1 MHHLPLPRRRQV
13 AACVA
18 LATAGALLLTGCD
31 DGGQAAAASDPV
43 QDIRGKLPKAQ
54 RSAGVLRIGMDVNYA
69 PVEFR
74 GSDGKPDGLDPDIA
88 NALGKILDVRIEI
101 VDTPFDKLVPG
112 LQAKQFDMAM
122 SAISDIR
129 KRREGLDDNG
139 KQVNPGVDFVD
150 YFIAGTSI
158 IVPKGNPKGIR
169 NLDDLCGRTVALQQG
184 TTQDEIIT
192 RQVAV
197 CARTGRQLT
206 TRKFDSD
213 AKALAEVAS
222 GAAAAGVNDFPVAA
236 YAAKTTDGGNR
247 FEVTGGQ
254 STSNP
259 YGIALRK
266 DDTALRDVMA
276 KAVDQ
281 LIRSGDYDKILGK
294 WNVSAGA
301 AQNAVVNG
309 GI

>member
-1 MHHLPLPRRRQV
+1 MPHPLPFRRPV
-13 AACVA
+13 LAGAV
-18 LATAGALLLTGCD
+18 LATAGALLLTGCGG
-31 DGGQAAAASDPV
+31 GGQAAADDPV
-43 QDIRGKLPKAQ
+43 KDVRGKLPKAQ

-74 GSDGKPDGLDPDIA
+74 GPDGKPTGLDPDLA
-88 NALGKILDVRIEI
+88 AALGKILDVRIEF
-101 VDTPFDKLVPG
+101 VDTTFDKLIPN
-112 LQAKQFDMAM
+112 LQGKQYDVAM
-122 SAISDIR
+122 SALSDIR
-129 KRREGLDDNG
+129 QRREGLDENG

-158 IVPKGNPKGIR
+158 VVPKGNPKGIKT
-169 NLDDLCGRTVALQQG
+169 LDDLCGKTVSLQQG

-206 TRKFDSD
+206 AHKLDSD
-213 AKALAEVAS
+213 AKALAEVTS
-222 GAAAAGVNDFPVAA
+222 GAAAAGLNDFPVAA

-247 FEVTGGQ
+247 FEVTGAQ

-259 YGIALRK
+259 YGIAVRK
-266 DDTALRDVMA
+266 GDTELRDALA

-281 LIRSGDYDKILGK
+281 LIRGGEYDKILAK

>member
-1 MHHLPLPRRRQV
+1 MPLRPPARRPAF
-13 AACVA
+13 AAAA
-18 LATAGALLLTGCD
+18 LAAAGALLLTGCGG
-31 DGGQAAAASDPV
+31 DGQAAASDPV
-43 QDIRGKLPKAQ
+43 KDVRSKLPKAQ

-74 GSDGKPDGLDPDIA
+74 GSDGKPAGLDPELA
-88 NALGKILDVRIEI
+88 TALGRILDVRVEF
-101 VDTPFDKLVPG
+101 VDTPFDKLIPN
-112 LQAKQFDMAM
+112 LQGKQFDVAM
-122 SAISDIR
+122 SALSDVR
-129 KRREGLDDNG
+129 ARREGLDADG

-158 IVPKGNPKGIR
+158 VVPKGNPKGIR
-169 NLDDLCGRTVALQQG
+169 TLDDLCGRTIAFQQG
-184 TTQDEIIT
+184 TTQDEIAT

-197 CARTGRQLT
+197 CSRAGKQLT
-206 TRKFDSD
+206 VHRFDTD
-213 AKALAEVAS
+213 AKALAEVAA
-222 GAAAAGVNDFPVAA
+222 GTAAAGLNDFPVAA
-236 YAAKTTDGGNR
+236 YAAKTTDGGGR
-247 FEVTGGQ
+247 FEVTGAQ

-259 YGIALRK
+259 YGIAVRK
-266 DDTALRDVMA
+266 EDTELRDTVA

-281 LIRSGDYDKILGK
+281 LIRSGEYDKILAK

>member
-1 MHHLPLPRRRQV
+1 MHHRTRSRRSAV
-13 AACVA
+13 TAAA
-18 LATAGALLLTGCD
+18 LAATGALLLTGCN
-31 DGGQAAAASDPV
+31 DGGQTAEKDPV
-43 QDIRGKLPKAQ
+43 QEIRAKLPKAQ

-74 GSDGKPDGLDPDIA
+74 GPDGKPAGLDPEIA
-88 NALGKILDVRIEI
+88 TALGKILDVRVEL

-112 LQAKQFDMAM
+112 LQAKQFDVAM
-122 SAISDIR
+122 SALSDVR
-129 KRREGLDDNG
+129 QRRDGLDDNG
-139 KQVNPGVDFVD
+139 KQVDPGVDFVD

-158 IVPKGNPKGIR
+158 VVPKGNPKGIKT
-169 NLDDLCGRTVALQQG
+169 LDDLCGRTVALQQG
-184 TTQDEIIT
+184 TTQDQIVT

-197 CARTGRQLT
+197 CARTGRALT
-206 TRKFDSD
+206 THKFDSD
-213 AKALAEVAS
+213 TKALAEVAS
-222 GAAAAGVNDFPVAA
+222 GAAVAGVNDFPVAA

-247 FEVTGGQ
+247 FELTGAQ

-266 DDTALRDVMA
+266 SDTELRDTVA

-281 LIRSGDYDKILGK
+281 LIRSGDYDKILAK
-294 WNVSAGA
+294 WGVQAGA

>member
-1 MHHLPLPRRRQV
+1 MPLRPPARRPAF
-13 AACVA
+13 AAAA
-18 LATAGALLLTGCD
+18 LAAAGALLLTGCGG
-31 DGGQAAAASDPV
+31 DGQAAASDPV
-43 QDIRGKLPKAQ
+43 KDVRSKLPKAQ

-74 GSDGKPDGLDPDIA
+74 GSDGKPAGLDPELA
-88 NALGKILDVRIEI
+88 TALGRILDVRVEF
-101 VDTPFDKLVPG
+101 VDTPFDKLIPN
-112 LQAKQFDMAM
+112 LQGKQFDVAM
-122 SAISDIR
+122 SALSDVR
-129 KRREGLDDNG
+129 ARREGLDADG

-158 IVPKGNPKGIR
+158 VVPKGNPKGIR
-169 NLDDLCGRTVALQQG
+169 TLDDLCGRMIAFQQG
-184 TTQDEIIT
+184 TTQDEIAT

-197 CARTGRQLT
+197 CSRAGKQLT
-206 TRKFDSD
+206 VHRFDTD
-213 AKALAEVAS
+213 AKALAEVAA
-222 GAAAAGVNDFPVAA
+222 GTAAAGLNDFPVAA
-236 YAAKTTDGGNR
+236 YAAKTTDGGGR
-247 FEVTGGQ
+247 FEVTGAQ

-259 YGIALRK
+259 YGIAVRK
-266 DDTALRDVMA
+266 EDTELRDTVA

-281 LIRSGDYDKILGK
+281 LIRSGEYDKILAK

>member
-1 MHHLPLPRRRQV
+1 MHHRTRSRRSAV
-13 AACVA
+13 AGAA
-18 LATAGALLLTGCD
+18 LAATGALLLTGCN
-31 DGGQAAAASDPV
+31 DGGQAAAKDPV
-43 QDIRGKLPKAQ
+43 QEIRAKLPKAQ
-54 RSAGVLRIGMDVNYA
+54 RSAGALRIGMDVNYA

-74 GSDGKPDGLDPDIA
+74 GPDGKPAGLDPEIA
-88 NALGKILDVRIEI
+88 TALGKILDVRVEL
-101 VDTPFDKLVPG
+101 VDTPFDKLIPS
-112 LQAKQFDMAM
+112 LQSKQYDVAM
-122 SAISDIR
+122 SALSDIQ
-129 KRREGLDDNG
+129 KRREGLDDSG
-139 KQVNPGVDFVD
+139 KQVGPGVDFVD

-158 IVPKGNPKGIR
+158 VVPKGNPKGIKT
-169 NLDDLCGRTVALQQG
+169 LDDLCGRTVALQQG

-206 TRKFDSD
+206 PHKFDSD
-213 AKALAEVAS
+213 TKALAEVVS

-236 YAAKTTDGGNR
+236 YAAKSTDGGSR
-247 FEVTGGQ
+247 FEVTGAQ

-259 YGIALRK
+259 YGIAFRK
-266 DDTALRDVMA
+266 GDTELRDTLA

-281 LIRSGDYDKILGK
+281 LIRSGEYDKILAK
-294 WNVSAGA
+294 WGVQAGA

>member
-1 MHHLPLPRRRQV
+1 MPHPLPARRPALAGAV
-13 AACVA
+13 
-18 LATAGALLLTGCD
+18 LATAGALLLTGCGG
-31 DGGQAAAASDPV
+31 GGQATADDPV
-43 QDIRGKLPKAQ
+43 KDVRGKLPKAQ
-54 RSAGVLRIGMDVNYA
+54 RSAGALRIGMDVNYA

-74 GSDGKPDGLDPDIA
+74 GPDGKPTGLDPELA
-88 NALGKILDVRIEI
+88 AALGRILDVRVEF
-101 VDTPFDKLVPG
+101 VDTPFGKLVPN
-112 LQAKQFDMAM
+112 LQAKQYDVAM
-122 SAISDIR
+122 SALSDT
-129 KRREGLDDNG
+129 RRRRDGVDEAG
-139 KQVNPGVDFVD
+139 KQTDPGVDFVD

-158 IVPKGNPKGIR
+158 VVPKGNPKGIKT
-169 NLDDLCGRTVALQQG
+169 LDDLCGRTVALQQG
-184 TTQDEIIT
+184 TTQDEIVT

-206 TRKFDSD
+206 THKLDTD

-222 GAAAAGVNDFPVAA
+222 GTAAAGLNDFPVAA
-236 YAAKTTDGGNR
+236 YAAKSPDGGGR

-259 YGIALRK
+259 YGIAVRK
-266 DDTALRDVMA
+266 GDTELRDVLT

-281 LIRSGDYDKILGK
+281 LIRSGEYDKILAK

>member
-1 MHHLPLPRRRQV
+1 MHHRRSRRPAV
-13 AACVA
+13 AGAA
-18 LATAGALLLTGCD
+18 LAATGALLLTGCN
-31 DGGQAAAASDPV
+31 DGGQAAAKDPV
-43 QDIRGKLPKAQ
+43 QEIRAKLPKAQ
-54 RSAGVLRIGMDVNYA
+54 RSAGALRIGMDVNYA

-74 GSDGKPDGLDPDIA
+74 GPDGKPTGLDPEIA
-88 NALGKILDVRIEI
+88 TALGKILDVRIEL
-101 VDTPFDKLVPG
+101 VDTPFDKLIPG
-112 LQAKQFDMAM
+112 LQSKQYDVAM
-122 SAISDIR
+122 SALSDIR
-129 KRREGLDDNG
+129 KRREGLDDTG
-139 KQVNPGVDFVD
+139 KQVDPGVDFVD

-158 IVPKGNPKGIR
+158 VVPKGNPKGIKT
-169 NLDDLCGRTVALQQG
+169 LDDLCGRTVALQQG

-206 TRKFDSD
+206 AHKFDSD
-213 AKALAEVAS
+213 TKALAEVTS
-222 GAAAAGVNDFPVAA
+222 GAAVAGVNDFPVAA

-247 FEVTGGQ
+247 FEVTGAQ

-266 DDTALRDVMA
+266 GDTELRDSVS

-281 LIRSGDYDKILGK
+281 LIRSGEYDKILAK
-294 WNVSAGA
+294 WGVQAGA

>member
-1 MHHLPLPRRRQV
+1 MRHVPQVRRPAV
-13 AACVA
+13 AGAA
-18 LATAGALLLTGCD
+18 LAVAGALLLTGCGG
-31 DGGQAAAASDPV
+31 DGPAAASDPV
-43 QDIRGKLPKAQ
+43 KDIRAKLPKAQ
-54 RSAGVLRIGMDVNYA
+54 RSAGVLRIGMDVNYT

-74 GSDGKPDGLDPDIA
+74 GQDGKPTGLDPELA
-88 NALGKILDVRIEI
+88 TALGRILDVRIEF
-101 VDTPFDKLVPG
+101 VDTSFDKLIPN
-112 LQAKQFDMAM
+112 LQGKQFDVAM
-122 SAISDIR
+122 SALSDIR
-129 KRREGLDDNG
+129 QRREGLDENG

-158 IVPKGNPKGIR
+158 VVPKGNPKGIKT
-169 NLDDLCGRTVALQQG
+169 LDDLCGKTVAFQQG
-184 TTQDEIIT
+184 TTQDDIGT

-206 TRKFDSD
+206 AHKFDTD

-222 GAAAAGVNDFPVAA
+222 GAAAAGLNDFPVAA
-236 YAAKTTDGGNR
+236 YAAKTTDGGGR
-247 FEVTGGQ
+247 FEVTGAQ

-259 YGIALRK
+259 YGIAVRK
-266 DDTALRDVMA
+266 SDTDLRDTLS
-276 KAVDQ
+276 KSVDQ
-281 LIRSGDYDKILGK
+281 LIRSGEYDKILGK

>member
-1 MHHLPLPRRRQV
+1 MPHPLPARRPLLAGAV
-13 AACVA
+13 
-18 LATAGALLLTGCD
+18 LATAGALLLTGCGSD
-31 DGGQAAAASDPV
+31 TPAAAGDPV
-43 QDIRGKLPKAQ
+43 KEVRDKLPKAQ
-54 RSAGVLRIGMDVNYA
+54 RSAGVLKIGMDVNYA

-74 GSDGKPDGLDPDIA
+74 GPDGKPAGLDPELA
-88 NALGKILDVRIEI
+88 AALGKILDVRIEF
-101 VDTPFDKLVPG
+101 VDTTFDKLIPN
-112 LQAKQFDMAM
+112 LQSKQYDLAM

-129 KRREGLDDNG
+129 QRRDGLDENG

-158 IVPKGNPKGIR
+158 VVPKGNPKGIKT
-169 NLDDLCGRTVALQQG
+169 LDDLCGKTVALQQG
-184 TTQDEIIT
+184 TTQDEIVT

-206 TRKFDSD
+206 THKLDSD
-213 AKALAEVAS
+213 AKALAEVAA
-222 GAAAAGVNDFPVAA
+222 GTAAAGLNDFPVAA

-247 FEVTGGQ
+247 FELTGGQ

-259 YGIALRK
+259 YGIAVRKGDTELRAAV
-266 DDTALRDVMA
+266 T

-281 LIRSGDYDKILGK
+281 LIRSGEYDKILAK

>member
-1 MHHLPLPRRRQV
+1 MHHRPRRRRP
-13 AACVA
+13 ALACTV
-18 LATAGALLLTGCD
+18 LATATALLLTGCSSD
-31 DGGQAAAASDPV
+31 SGQSASADPV
-43 QDIRGKLPKAQ
+43 KELRDKLPKAQ

-69 PVEFR
+69 PVEFH
-74 GSDGKPDGLDPDIA
+74 GADGKPDGLDPDIA
-88 NALGKILDVRIEI
+88 AALGRIMDVRIEY

-112 LQAKQFDMAM
+112 LQGKQFDVAM

-129 KRREGLDDNG
+129 VRREGLDDNG

-158 IVPKGNPKGIR
+158 VVPKGNPKGIKS
-169 NLDDLCGRTVALQQG
+169 LDDLCGKTVALQQG

-206 TRKFDSD
+206 PRRFDSD
-213 AKALAEVAS
+213 NKALAEVAS
-222 GAAAAGVNDFPVAA
+222 GGAAAGVNDFPVAA
-236 YAAKTTDGGNR
+236 YAAKSTDGR
-247 FEVTGGQ
+247 FELTGAQ

-259 YGIALRK
+259 YGIAVRK
-266 DDTALRDVMA
+266 EDTQLRDTVA

-281 LIRSGDYDKILGK
+281 LIRSGEYDKILTK

-301 AQNAVVNG
+301 AQNAVING

>member
-1 MHHLPLPRRRQV
+1 MPHPVPARRPLLAGAV
-13 AACVA
+13 
-18 LATAGALLLTGCD
+18 LATAGALLLTGCST
-31 DGGQAAAASDPV
+31 GKPAAAGDPV
-43 QDIRGKLPKAQ
+43 KDVRDRLPKAQ
-54 RSAGVLRIGMDVNYA
+54 RSAGLLRIGMDVNYA

-74 GSDGKPDGLDPDIA
+74 GPDGKPAGLDPELA
-88 NALGKILDVRIEI
+88 AALGKILDVRIEF
-101 VDTPFDKLVPG
+101 VDTTFDKLIPN
-112 LQAKQFDMAM
+112 LQGKQYDLAM

-129 KRREGLDDNG
+129 QRRDGLDENG

-158 IVPKGNPKGIR
+158 VVPKGNPKGIKG
-169 NLDDLCGRTVALQQG
+169 LDDLCGKTVALQQG
-184 TTQDEIIT
+184 TTQDEIVT

-206 TRKFDSD
+206 PHRLDSD

-222 GAAAAGVNDFPVAA
+222 GAAAAGLNDFPVAA

-247 FEVTGGQ
+247 FELTGGQ

-259 YGIALRK
+259 YGIAVRK
-266 DDTALRDVMA
+266 GDTELRDAMT

-281 LIRSGDYDKILGK
+281 LIRSGEYDKILAK

>member
-1 MHHLPLPRRRQV
+1 MRHVPQVRRPAV
-13 AACVA
+13 AGAA
-18 LATAGALLLTGCD
+18 LAVAGALLLTGCGS
-31 DGGQAAAASDPV
+31 DGPAAASDPV
-43 QDIRGKLPKAQ
+43 KDIRAKLPKAQ

-74 GSDGKPDGLDPDIA
+74 GQDGKPAGLDPELA
-88 NALGKILDVRIEI
+88 TALGRILDVRIEF
-101 VDTPFDKLVPG
+101 VDTSFDKLIPN
-112 LQAKQFDMAM
+112 LQGKQFDVAM
-122 SAISDIR
+122 SALSDIR
-129 KRREGLDDNG
+129 QRREGLDENG

-158 IVPKGNPKGIR
+158 VVPKGNPKGIKT
-169 NLDDLCGRTVALQQG
+169 LDDLCGKTITFQQG
-184 TTQDEIIT
+184 TTQDDIGT

-206 TRKFDSD
+206 VHKFDTD
-213 AKALAEVAS
+213 AKALAEVTS
-222 GAAAAGVNDFPVAA
+222 GAAAAGLNDFPVAA
-236 YAAKTTDGGNR
+236 YAAKTTDGGGR
-247 FEVTGGQ
+247 FEVTGAQ

-259 YGIALRK
+259 YGIAVRK
-266 DDTALRDVMA
+266 TDTDLRDTLS

-281 LIRSGDYDKILGK
+281 LIRSGEYDKILGK

>member
-1 MHHLPLPRRRQV
+1 MPHLTPARRPAF
-13 AACVA
+13 AAAA
-18 LATAGALLLTGCD
+18 LAAAGALLLTGCGG
-31 DGGQAAAASDPV
+31 GGQAAASDPV
-43 QDIRGKLPKAQ
+43 KDIRGKLPKAQ

-74 GSDGKPDGLDPDIA
+74 GPDGKPTGLDPDLA
-88 NALGKILDVRIEI
+88 AALGRILDVRVEF
-101 VDTPFDKLVPG
+101 VDTPFDKLIPN
-112 LQAKQFDMAM
+112 LQGKQFDVAM
-122 SAISDIR
+122 SALSDVR
-129 KRREGLDDNG
+129 TRRDGLDDDG

-158 IVPKGNPKGIR
+158 VVPKGNPKGIR
-169 NLDDLCGRTVALQQG
+169 TLDDLCGKTVAFQQG
-184 TTQDEIIT
+184 TTQDEIAT

-197 CARTGRQLT
+197 CSRAGKQLT
-206 TRKFDSD
+206 VHRFDTD
-213 AKALAEVAS
+213 AKALAEVAA
-222 GAAAAGVNDFPVAA
+222 GTAAAGLNDFPVAA
-236 YAAKTTDGGNR
+236 YAAKTTDGGGR
-247 FEVTGGQ
+247 FEVTGAQ

-259 YGIALRK
+259 YGIAVRK
-266 DDTALRDVMA
+266 EDTELRDTVS

-281 LIRSGDYDKILGK
+281 LIRSGEYDKILAK